1 MSSLLWG
8 SLSAP
13 QGGEFKLVRVAAL
26 SSSAAAADASPPRC
40 ALALTSGGLQKWVL
54 EAGEPDRLV
63 YEAVCVVDLEFPTVQ
78 RKQQQLAY

>member
-1 MSSLLWG
+1 LLQAPAGLLGGLGRRVSSLLWG

-26 SSSAAAADASPPRC
+26 ASSAAAADASPPRC

-63 YEAVCVVDLEFPTVQ
+63 YEAVCVV
-78 RKQQQLAY
+78 